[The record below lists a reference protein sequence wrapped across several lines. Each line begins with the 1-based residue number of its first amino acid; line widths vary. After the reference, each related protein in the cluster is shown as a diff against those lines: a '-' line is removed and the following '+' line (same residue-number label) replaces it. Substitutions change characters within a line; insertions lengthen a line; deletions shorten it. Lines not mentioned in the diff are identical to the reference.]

1 MRRKSSLVTV
11 KCQRHD
17 ATYHKIVNLSIIY
30 TLWYSVRTR
39 RLQGSGPRDGSG
51 VSAIWKRN
59 SVLDCTYNTCY
70 TYIMRRREDK
80 VVPLKGNDKQN
91 LTVRLDRKTIQRAKI
106 LAAKRSTSISSLVAG
121 QIAIL
126 VGEDEAYE
134 RAERQAMALLD
145 QGFHLGGVI
154 RSNRDELHER

>member
-1 MRRKSSLVTV
+1 M
-11 KCQRHD
+11 
-17 ATYHKIVNLSIIY
+17 
-30 TLWYSVRTR
+30 
-39 RLQGSGPRDGSG
+39 
-51 VSAIWKRN
+51 
-59 SVLDCTYNTCY
+59 
-70 TYIMRRREDK
+70 
-80 VVPLKGNDKQN
+80 VPPKANDKQN

-126 VGEDEAYE
+126 VGEEEAYE

-154 RSNRDELHER
+154 RSSRDELHER